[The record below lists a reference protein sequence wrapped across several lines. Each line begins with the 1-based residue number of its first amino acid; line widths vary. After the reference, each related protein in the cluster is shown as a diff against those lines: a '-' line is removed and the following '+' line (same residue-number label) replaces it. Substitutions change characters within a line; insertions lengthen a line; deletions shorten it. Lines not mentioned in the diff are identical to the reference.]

1 MAADIYDP
9 LTEYVNVFRG
19 RFREVAKNTFAKL
32 AEEAKVNVEA
42 NRATCRQLYSLEDS
56 ISELKSSIRKWNALS
71 ILLWVVFGVG
81 GALAIMEYSN
91 LPTQAFVAIL
101 VGVGAVLL
109 LQLQWVMPRLN
120 TLKEE
125 RDDQEGTAARLKAE
139 AWKQMEPLNRLYAD
153 ST

>member
-81 GALAIMEYSN
+81 VPSPSWNTAICPHKPLWPSLLEWVQCCCCNYS
-91 LPTQAFVAIL
+91 
-101 VGVGAVLL
+101 G
-109 LQLQWVMPRLN
+109 
-120 TLKEE
+120 
-125 RDDQEGTAARLKAE
+125 
-139 AWKQMEPLNRLYAD
+139 
-153 ST
+153 